1 MVVTGS
7 RLHALRYYLAF
18 KSYIREKG
26 YGDIRALV
34 AFSGK
39 VVDDLF
45 PGGVTEAELNG
56 FGERELPEKFGS
68 EEYQL
73 LLVASKYQTGFD
85 QPLLHTMY
93 VDKKLNG
100 VLAVQTLSRLNRTCP
115 GKEDTFV
122 LDFVNDRNTILQSFQ
137 PYYELTTVE
146 ESTDPNL
153 LYDLKA
159 KLDARQVY
167 WQPEIDNF
175 SRVFLDKNSGVK
187 DQARLYAFV
196 NPAVDRYKDLEEE
209 AQDEFK
215 RQLTQ
220 WLRLYAFLSQI
231 IPFQDVSLEKFYVYG
246 KYLILK
252 LPRKDLSER
261 LKLTDEVAMEYYRL
275 QKIADGSIALEEKGE
290 YGLTGST
297 ETGMKRD
304 KEEKSPLSE
313 IINVL
318 NDRFGTDFTQA
329 DKLFFDQIEQ
339 ELIEDEK
346 LQFQAQNNTMDN
358 FRYGFEDTF
367 MEKLIDRMDQNQE
380 IFAKILN
387 DRDFGDIIK
396 AWMLKKVYRR
406 INMG

>member
-1 MVVTGS
+1 M
-7 RLHALRYYLAF
+7 
-18 KSYIREKG
+18 
-26 YGDIRALV
+26 
-34 AFSGK
+34 
-39 VVDDLF
+39 
-45 PGGVTEAELNG
+45 
-56 FGERELPEKFGS
+56 
-68 EEYQL
+68 
-73 LLVASKYQTGFD
+73 
-85 QPLLHTMY
+85 
-93 VDKKLNG
+93 
-100 VLAVQTLSRLNRTCP
+100 
-115 GKEDTFV
+115 
-122 LDFVNDRNTILQSFQ
+122 
-137 PYYELTTVE
+137 
-146 ESTDPNL
+146 
-153 LYDLKA
+153 
-159 KLDARQVY
+159 
-167 WQPEIDNF
+167 
-175 SRVFLDKNSGVK
+175 
-187 DQARLYAFV
+187 